1 MLVETNG
8 NGDGQDHTLGYL
20 GTVSKRIVINARLH
34 SPTTMK
40 PMNTE
45 AGPPV
50 WNAPAEPTNRPAP
63 IAPPLIF

>member
-1 MLVETNG
+1 MVMKMARFIHLDTFE
-8 NGDGQDHTLGYL
+8 
-20 GTVSKRIVINARLH
+20 TVSKRIVIIARFH

-50 WNAPAEPTNRPAP
+50 WNALAEPTNRPAP
-63 IAPPLIF
+63 IAPPLTF